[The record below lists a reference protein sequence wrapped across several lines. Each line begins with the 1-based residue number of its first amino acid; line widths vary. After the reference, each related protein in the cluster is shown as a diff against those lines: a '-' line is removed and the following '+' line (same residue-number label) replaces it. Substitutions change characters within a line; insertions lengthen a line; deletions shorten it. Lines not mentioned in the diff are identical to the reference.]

1 MSPLNQ
7 KSKVPRVRGGDA
19 IPPVMKHISQEKI
32 NLYARASGDFNP
44 IHVDAEYA
52 RRSRFGQRVAHGM
65 FTGGLISAV
74 LGNRLPG
81 PGSIY
86 LSQQI
91 EFLAPVYIGDTIT
104 AVVEVNGWRPEKR
117 IITLKTDCYNQDEKQ
132 VITGKAVLMVP
143 NEEIGE

>member
-1 MSPLNQ
+1 MAE
-7 KSKVPRVRGGDA
+7 VTIRDDFGVG
-19 IPPVMKHISQEKI
+19 E
-32 NLYARASGDFNP
+32 RASFTKTVTEADVSTFAGLIGDFNP

-52 RRSRFGQRVAHGM
+52 RKSRFGRRIAHGI

-74 LGNRLPG
+74 LGNKLPG

-104 AVVEVNGWRPEKR
+104 AVVEVVSWRPDKR
-117 IITLKTDCYNQDEKQ
+117 IITLKTDCYNQDEKH
-132 VITGKAVLMVP
+132 VVAGRAVLLVDRP
-143 NEEIGE
+143 ER